1 MKIPFNDV
9 NLNIFKRYDS
19 VTNDE
24 NNINVQYLKQIDT
37 KDINLSSFLSTINFY
52 DHLCNICDIMSF
64 TVNDQLKTL
73 LNEIKKVNMILP
85 ANVYIPFIKHSIR
98 NYVVAHLPLSE
109 IKIIKTKNRCP
120 YMITIES
127 IRVAELTQ

>member
-1 MKIPFNDV
+1 
-9 NLNIFKRYDS
+9 

-24 NNINVQYLKQIDT
+24 NNINVQYLKQIDI

-52 DHLCNICDIMSF
+52 DHLCNICDIVSF
-64 TVNDQLKTL
+64 IVNDQAKAL
-73 LNEIKKVNMILP
+73 LNEIKNVNKILP
-85 ANVYIPFIKHSIR
+85 ANVYVPFVKDSIR

-120 YMITIES
+120 YMLTIETF
-127 IRVAELTQ
+127 RAAELAQ